1 MGVLGILDRIPIH
14 EKLSCKRNRILSRR
28 AVEADRDIVVRF
40 VALVL
45 QTNKT
50 PRDGHEGSGHG
61 ICHEWLDV
69 IWKVPGLEALRS
81 LLHRSMFE
89 GSLDSFT

>member
-1 MGVLGILDRIPIH
+1 MGVLGILDRIPIR
-14 EKLSCKRNRILSRR
+14 EKLGRESNSILSRC
-28 AVEADRDIVVRF
+28 AVEAKCYIVICF
-40 VALVL
+40 VPLVL
-45 QTNKT
+45 QADEA
-50 PRDGHEGSGHG
+50 PRDGYEGSGNG

-69 IWKVPGLEALRS
+69 FWKVPGLKALRS